1 MQGLIFNMMTGNI
14 QGYEDINKQR
24 ALENN
29 YQFNWNQDLIQDVE
43 KKINDLGGEE
53 TAEYEGNTVVGVVEE
68 MEPVEVEKLLSME
81 PQEVLDIYQGGDERQ
96 RPSSLHS
103 NTGEADSDQSQDS
116 SDKDEL

>member
-1 MQGLIFNMMTGNI
+1 MGIPEGLPEGEGGEDDAQMQGLIFNMMTGNI

-53 TAEYEGNTVVGVVEE
+53 TAEYEGNTVEEEVEV
-68 MEPVEVEKLLSME
+68 VEVEKLLSVV
-81 PQEVLDIYQGGDERQ
+81 PEVLDIYQGGD
-96 RPSSLHS
+96 
-103 NTGEADSDQSQDS
+103 
-116 SDKDEL
+116 